1 MSTSS
6 PESSPSASSGTS
18 WPRIAVEALVH
29 RSELAGLEFE
39 EARTHASVTAIII
52 GAAVAVSLLFGMA
65 VTFAIA
71 AAVWDRPDRGLIL
84 SLVAF
89 AYFLGAA
96 GLAWWAS
103 RRIKSW
109 RPFDETIVQL
119 RKDYSCLYNH
129 LSEKSR

>member
-1 MSTSS
+1 MSTSA
-6 PESSPSASSGTS
+6 PESSPSARSGGS

-39 EARTHASVTAIII
+39 EARASAAMTAFIV
-52 GAAVAVSLLFGMA
+52 GAAVAVALLFGMT

-71 AAVWDRPDRGLIL
+71 AAVWARPDRGLIL
-84 SLVAF
+84 SLVAV
-89 AYFLGAA
+89 AYLLGAA

-103 RRIKSW
+103 RRLKSW
-109 RPFDETIVQL
+109 RPFAETIGQL
-119 RKDYSCLYNH
+119 RKDYSCLHDH